1 MYDTIDQIYLT
12 YVCMYVCIIVNA
24 AGLRKGSQVDTKAVD
39 GVHLVVKDHGPGME
53 TKAVQ
58 GE

>member
-1 MYDTIDQIYLT
+1 MIMLT
-12 YVCMYVCIIVNA
+12 HVCMLVNA
-24 AGLRKGSQVDTKAVD
+24 AGLRKGSQVHTQTVD
-39 GVHLVVKDHGPGME
+39 GLHLFAKDHGPGME